1 MRKIAYIEID
11 THPEIVSNF
20 MDLMNDSSDFSVDY
34 YLSEKIQRLIS
45 CQSRNL
51 TTVSHEN
58 ILEQLRD
65 ADYDLVIIGTVHR
78 YFNVFNA
85 IVDQFNTAIITH
97 NLNFS
102 TTSGFQLLKNIWKED
117 VAFRLKLWLKEGLL
131 KSKSIY
137 QKTNNLLVL
146 DQGFTSTDYQYLP
159 LFYSKKVDFKDFQE
173 LKVVIPGAV
182 SQKRRDYQHILERIE
197 LFKSNI
203 EFIFLGKASG
213 EELSWLKASR
223 KSLPQNVKIKFFTKK
238 LSGADFEQEML
249 NASVLWC
256 PVQTQTSF
264 FSVPEFY
271 GKTKMSGNIG
281 DAVKYCKMAIF
292 PCNYHSHF
300 PFILKENIDIEEQLL
315 EVSQQKIDFESFSK
329 SKILKQL
336 ESVLDRII

>member
-1 MRKIAYIEID
+1 MILRYI
-11 THPEIVSNF
+11 F
-20 MDLMNDSSDFSVDY
+20 
-34 YLSEKIQRLIS
+34 
-45 CQSRNL
+45 
-51 TTVSHEN
+51 
-58 ILEQLRD
+58 
-65 ADYDLVIIGTVHR
+65 
-78 YFNVFNA
+78 
-85 IVDQFNTAIITH
+85 
-97 NLNFS
+97 
-102 TTSGFQLLKNIWKED
+102 
-117 VAFRLKLWLKEGLL
+117 L

-281 DAVKYCKMAIF
+281 
-292 PCNYHSHF
+292 
-300 PFILKENIDIEEQLL
+300 NICL
-315 EVSQQKIDFESFSK
+315 
-329 SKILKQL
+329 
-336 ESVLDRII
+336 VL